1 MMKNSKFHSTQVE
14 SDPRYFVWFMTVIAV
29 GVTVLAVFER
39 PDLQRWDMLALIA
52 GLLTAHLILHWRLE
66 RLAETSAGTVG
77 YILVQSG
84 LALALSWLTGHI
96 GLASALFMA
105 LLGEAIGL
113 YGWSL
118 RSLFSGMVYLI
129 LLVVV
134 IQKFSG
140 WISLGWLL
148 LAILVMGTFVVV
160 YVTLYMRQNTAR
172 EQAQQLA
179 AELEA
184 ANRQL
189 AQYAAEV
196 EDLTIADERQRMARE
211 LHDTLSQGLAGI
223 ILQLEAVQAHLASG
237 RTERAQTIISSAMQ
251 EARATLADAR
261 SVIDDLRSAGSLNL
275 ADSLRREAQ
284 RFTNASGVPCECRI
298 QDIDPPAPISEALIR
313 TAAEGLSNIS
323 RHAAAKQA
331 HLILAAADQRLVL
344 TIADDGCGF
353 NPQVVPSGHYGLL
366 GLRERVRMAGG
377 QVAVES
383 AAGQGTCLTVS
394 FPWKAGQA

>member
-1 MMKNSKFHSTQVE
+1 MKSRKIHSAQVE
-14 SDPRYFVWFMTVIAV
+14 SDPRYFVWFMTMIAV
-29 GVTVLAVFER
+29 GVTVLAMFER

-52 GLLTAHLILHWRLE
+52 ALLTTHLILHWRLE
-66 RLAETSAGTVG
+66 RLAETSAGKVV

-118 RSLFSGMVYLI
+118 QSLLSGLVYLT

-134 IQKFSG
+134 IQRFSG

-179 AELEA
+179 AKLEA

-237 RTERAQTIISSAMQ
+237 RTERAQAIISSAMQ

-261 SVIDDLRSAGSLNL
+261 SVIDDLRTAGSLNL
-275 ADSLRREAQ
+275 TDSLRHEAQ
-284 RFTNASGVPCECRI
+284 RFANASGVPCECRI
-298 QDIDPPAPISEALIR
+298 QDVNPPAQIAEALIR
-313 TAAEGLSNIS
+313 AAAEGLSNIS
-323 RHAAAKQA
+323 RHAGAKQA
-331 HLILAAADQRLVL
+331 HLMLAAADQLLVL
-344 TIADDGCGF
+344 TISDDGCGF
-353 NPQVVPSGHYGLL
+353 DPQAVPAGHYGLL

-377 QVAVES
+377 QAAVES

-394 FPWKAGQA
+394 FPWKAGLS

>member
-1 MMKNSKFHSTQVE
+1 MMKNSKFHSAQVE
-14 SDPRYFVWFMTVIAV
+14 SDPRYFVWFMTMIAV

-52 GLLTAHLILHWRLE
+52 ALLTAHLILHWRLE
-66 RLAETSAGTVG
+66 RLAETSAGAVV

-118 RSLFSGMVYLI
+118 QSLFSGMVYLT

-237 RTERAQTIISSAMQ
+237 RTERAQAIISSAMQ

-261 SVIDDLRSAGSLNL
+261 SVIDDLRTAGSLNL
-275 ADSLRREAQ
+275 AESLRREAQ
-284 RFTNASGVPCECRI
+284 RFTNASGVPCDCRI
-298 QDIDPPAPISEALIR
+298 QDVNPPAQIAEALIR
-313 TAAEGLSNIS
+313 AAAEGLSNIG
-323 RHAAAKQA
+323 RHAGAKQV
-331 HLILAAADQRLVL
+331 LFTLTAAEQRLVL
-344 TIADDGCGF
+344 TISDDGCGF
-353 NPQVVPSGHYGLL
+353 DPQAVPAGHYGLL

-377 QVAVES
+377 QATINS

-394 FPWKAGQA
+394 FPWKAGQP